1 MEEILGWD
9 TAADIDREV
18 LSLIKNAHDKAK
30 SIISENMKVMHEAA
44 SFLIEKETITG
55 KEFMDIVHCCTAK
68 TDLNNWF
75 GGRNV
80 FQLFILYE

>member
-1 MEEILGWD
+1 M
-9 TAADIDREV
+9 
-18 LSLIKNAHDKAK
+18 KNAHDKAK

-68 TDLNNWF
+68 TDLNN
-75 GGRNV
+75 
-80 FQLFILYE
+80 